1 MKITLA
7 ENISEITLEQFQ
19 NYDALLKEMPKDFD
33 NRKLQ
38 IFTGLQPRLIKSL
51 TQKDKTEILDLIDE
65 SLNKTVEFKNIFE
78 FNGVKYGFIPNLDN
92 ISGFEFADLQSAGM
106 EIKDLHIVMAILFR
120 PIVKEDSFG
129 NYSIQPYEGTEKTEI
144 LMKQLPLNL
153 VNGALVFFSNLAKEL
168 LTGILKFTEEE
179 QKKVKTLQDTLTN
192 GDGMQPFLN

>member
-168 LTGILKFTEEE
+168 LTDILRFTEEE

>member
-19 NYDALLKEMPKDFD
+19 NYDALLKEMPKDFE

-38 IFTGLQPRLIKSL
+38 IFTGMQPRLIKSL
-51 TQKDKTEILDLIDE
+51 TQKDKVEILELIDQ
-65 SLNKTVEFKNIFE
+65 SLNKTVDFKNTFE

-92 ISGFEFADLQSAGM
+92 ITGFEFADLQSAGM
-106 EIKDLHIVMAILFR
+106 EVKDLHIVMAILFR

-129 NYSIQPYEGTEKTEI
+129 NYLIEPYEGTEKTEL
-144 LMKQLPLNL
+144 LMKKIPLNL

-168 LTGILKFTEEE
+168 LTDILKFTQEELR
-179 QKKVKTLQDTLTN
+179 KVKVLQDTLKN
-192 GDGMQPFLN
+192 GDGTRRFLN